1 MSFASLYL
9 DLCLEPFQSLLESC
23 NNYFIVDIG
32 EGKALLQARTTTLL
46 SNMIFRSGP
55 HFNRDKCTHAALPM
69 LTHHYP
75 RFLFRQSSL
84 SQLQPNRRMMDNT
97 ITMTLS
103 DGSSAAKAPLGS

>member
-9 DLCLEPFQSLLESC
+9 DLCLGPFQSLLESY
-23 NNYFIVDIG
+23 NNCFVVDVG

-46 SNMIFRSGP
+46 SNMIFRSSP
-55 HFNRDKCTHAALPM
+55 HLNRDKCTHAPLPM
-69 LTHHYP
+69 LTHQYP

-84 SQLQPNRRMMDNT
+84 FQLQPNRRMMDHT
-97 ITMTLS
+97 LRMTLS